1 MGLNF
6 TYKQVIDFIESDIN
20 NIIAVDKYDRDLL
33 IQFLRTPLGQEY
45 IDDYFK
51 DISDKI
57 LMDYLENE
65 IQEENLKTRIEKC
78 IFYSKSKKNSLI
90 ELKLSFIYLN
100 SDFYKKNGLLNKIK
114 KIVNKHKKK

>member
-45 IDDYFK
+45 IDEQIDFDSK
-51 DISDKI
+51 KI
-57 LMDYLENE
+57 LFNS
-65 IQEENLKTRIEKC
+65 IGKVNHPNL
-78 IFYSKSKKNSLI
+78 
-90 ELKLSFIYLN
+90 
-100 SDFYKKNGLLNKIK
+100 
-114 KIVNKHKKK
+114 

>member
-45 IDDYFK
+45 VDDYFK
-51 DISDKI
+51 DISDEI

-78 IFYSKSKKNSLI
+78 IFYSKSKKNSII

-114 KIVNKHKKK
+114 QIVNKHKKK